1 MDMFLRI
8 SPETA
13 LKKATVGRF
22 ERVFEVAKD
31 FRNE

>member
-1 MDMFLRI
+1 LRI

-22 ERVFEVAKD
+22 ERVVEFAKD